1 MSTIFDSNDLK
12 KLRKGGKILADIIF
26 RSKSLIKE
34 SANLLDIDR
43 FVESE
48 IIKAGCRPSFKGFEG
63 YPATTCLSINHE
75 IVHAIPKSYILKSGD
90 LLGLDVGLWYENI
103 AVDTAITVA
112 IGDISKRQ
120 QELLL
125 STQQALKKAI
135 RIIKPGIRTGDI
147 GYCIQKIAENHKLG
161 IIRNL
166 SGHGVGYKVHDYPSI
181 LNFGRPNQGELI
193 KEGMVLAI
201 EPMFTLGRGEVKTA
215 IDGWAVETVDH
226 SYAAQ
231 FEHTILVQ
239 KSSAEIITSR

>member
-1 MSTIFDSNDLK
+1 MSLISDANDLNN
-12 KLRKGGKILADIIF
+12 LRKGGKILADIIF
-26 RSKSLIKE
+26 QSKTVIKE
-34 SANLLDIDR
+34 STNLLEIDR

-63 YPATTCLSINHE
+63 YPASTCLSVNHE
-75 IVHAIPKSYILKSGD
+75 VVHAIPKSYILRSGD
-90 LLGLDVGLWYENI
+90 LLGLDVGLWYKSI

-125 STQQALKKAI
+125 STQKALKEAI

-147 GYCIQKIAENHKLG
+147 GYCIQKVAEKNKLG
-161 IIRNL
+161 IVRNL

-193 KEGMVLAI
+193 KEGMALAI
-201 EPMFTLGRGEVKTA
+201 EPMFTLGGGEVKTA
-215 IDGWAVETVDH
+215 IDGWAVETVDR

-231 FEHTILVQ
+231 FEHTILVS
-239 KSSAEIITSR
+239 KSGAEIITVR

>member
-1 MSTIFDSNDLK
+1 MSTISDSNDLK

-26 RSKSLIKE
+26 KSKSLIKE
-34 SANLLDIDR
+34 SANLLNIDQ

-63 YPATTCLSINHE
+63 YPATTCLSVNHE
-75 IVHAIPKSYILKSGD
+75 IVHAIPKSYILKPSD

-103 AVDTAITVA
+103 AVDAAITVA
-112 IGDISKRQ
+112 IGDISERQ
-120 QELLL
+120 QELII
-125 STQQALKKAI
+125 STQQALKEAI
-135 RIIKPGIRTGDI
+135 RIIKPGIKTGDI
-147 GYCIQKIAENHKLG
+147 GFCIQKVAEKHGLG
-161 IIRNL
+161 IVRNL

-181 LNFGRPNQGELI
+181 LNFGHPDQGELI

-201 EPMFTLGRGEVKTA
+201 EPMFTLGGGEVKTA

-231 FEHTILVQ
+231 FEHTILVT
-239 KSSAEIITSR
+239 KSGAEIITSK